1 VSQTHRQ
8 KLYCYVDETGQD
20 TEGRLF
26 LVSVVVTEQEQEEFA
41 RELERIEAESGK
53 RHIKWHKSSVTR
65 KIAYIKAVLACP
77 VFQRTIYFSHYTN
90 SKAYVDLTVYTT
102 AKAILQ
108 RARAEYKATVIVD
121 GLSGAEVRHFASE
134 LRKLHIRIRKVRG
147 ARDEAEPGI
156 RLADAFAGFIR
167 DALEEEEYAQELY
180 QEARKRGFVRE
191 V

>member
-1 VSQTHRQ
+1 
-8 KLYCYVDETGQD
+8 
-20 TEGRLF
+20 
-26 LVSVVVTEQEQEEFA
+26 VTEQEQEEFA

-53 RHIKWHKSSVTR
+53 RHIKWHKSSVAR
-65 KIAYIKAVLACP
+65 KIAYIKAVLACS

-167 DALEEEEYAQELY
+167 DALEGEEYAQELY